1 MIKLN
6 VILDIDSTIIN
17 TVTWEEGSKLL
28 KYYKEDDYYIYQPEG
43 YEKSIIFKRPT
54 LDVFLEWL
62 FKNCNVSIFTHA
74 DKDYAMDV
82 IDRFVLTKMD
92 RKLDFI
98 FYRYHVEFGIKKY
111 SCVKDLR
118 IIWDDFLIFDF
129 YPSNTVLI
137 DDNEVVKRCNLY
149 NTLQITAFIATDPE
163 SLGDKHLLHI
173 KEKLEYLL
181 TIYNKNK
188 GDEAYDVPIL
198 KLYEDNINRIY

>member
-6 VILDIDSTIIN
+6 VVLDIDSTLIN
-17 TVTWEEGSKLL
+17 TVSLEEGKPLM
-28 KYYKEDDYYIYQPEG
+28 KYYNENDYYIYKPEG
-43 YEKSIIFKRPT
+43 YEPSVIFKRPN
-54 LDVFLEWL
+54 LDVFLDWL

-82 IDRFVLTKMD
+82 IDRFILTKMD

-118 IIWDDFLIFDF
+118 IIWDDFLFFDF

-137 DDNEVVKRCNLY
+137 DDNDVVKRCNLY
-149 NTLQITAFIATDPE
+149 NTLQITPFIVTE
-163 SLGDKHLLHI
+163 ERSLGDKHLLNI

-181 TIYNKNK
+181 IKYNKNK
-188 GDEAYDVPIL
+188 GDEAYEVPIL
-198 KLYEDNINRIY
+198 ELYEDDINRIY